1 MALYTREPVY
11 TRTYSER
18 EYLMNDRFEPGE
30 FGKIAA
36 LALASLLLFG
46 LAMWGLGNF
55 EAMEYPTM
63 FGHLEPAPYGSTLTP
78 IPDSSIVDPSGS
90 TPGTVTD
97 PTLTTPIGPTGP
109 DSTSQPPS
117 SF

>member
-11 TRTYSER
+11 TRAYSER

-55 EAMEYPTM
+55 EAIEYPTM
-63 FGHLEPAPYGSTLTP
+63 FSNLQAPYDTTLTP
-78 IPDSSIVDPSGS
+78 IPDG
-90 TPGTVTD
+90 TLTNPGTVTD
-97 PTLTTPIGPTGP
+97 PTLNQPVGP
-109 DSTSQPPS
+109 DSTTQPPS